1 MVNLKSLPEGDDL
14 IWCWRWMNG
23 SQGGAYRERPHRLP
37 AASSTERPRSR
48 ACAETPGY
56 VVRPRPI
63 HSRCRLRPGY
73 KSAQDIAGRPSVV
86 RASWTFE
93 LRKKAI
99 PACHPVISGKRSE
112 TAARRR
118 FSFLPWYVSAPS
130 QPKDRSARRTQSSFG
145 RWPSGTSRQRSE
157 TRPRGS
163 PE

>member
-1 MVNLKSLPEGDDL
+1 MVNFKSPPEGMIM
-14 IWCWRWMNG
+14 IWCWSWMNG
-23 SQGGAYRERPHRLP
+23 SQGGAYRARLSIGFRL
-37 AASSTERPRSR
+37 ASSTERPRSR
-48 ACAETPGY
+48 ASAETPGY

-73 KSAQDIAGRPSVV
+73 KSAQDIAGRPSIV

-118 FSFLPWYVSAPS
+118 FSFLSGNGSAPS
-130 QPKDRSARRTQSSFG
+130 QTKDRSAR
-145 RWPSGTSRQRSE
+145 
-157 TRPRGS
+157 S
-163 PE
+163 P